1 MAAKSV
7 KLDGFGVIH
16 MIPINLKE
24 VEAETVDSAGNPL
37 THKMVGERAR
47 SIYVNT
53 DGIEV
58 PRNQVCK
65 KFVVEDEEII
75 AQKFNPTKEVI
86 AENISVIDDNG
97 LIYRGLDRKFYNISC
112 SDQKITDLVLKEGKS
127 LIFPICFGSGY
138 KIWQGVL
145 TNWNN
150 RLLLV
155 ACRGDIAK
163 ELEKYNDDT
172 VEIEIGLVPQQKNMK
187 KLVMAMIQ

>member
-1 MAAKSV
+1 MAAKSIM
-7 KLDGFGVIH
+7 LDGYGTI
-16 MIPINLKE
+16 MIQPIAVKE
-24 VEAETVDSAGNPL
+24 CEGETVDATGNPL
-37 THKMVGERAR
+37 TYRMVGEHAHTM
-47 SIYVNT
+47 YVNKE
-53 DGIEV
+53 GIEV

-86 AENISVIDDNG
+86 AENISVTDDNG
-97 LIYRGLDRKFYNISC
+97 LIYRGLDRKFYNVSC
-112 SDQKITDLVLKEGKS
+112 DHQKIKDLILNEGKS
-127 LIFPICFGSGY
+127 LMFPVTFGQGF